1 MGLLRKNNNEIKNKN
16 EKLPDLNSERLLS
29 DDLDKV
35 AGGMSQFQAGI
46 GRPNNNGKG
55 IKK

>member
-16 EKLPDLNSERLLS
+16 EKLLDLNSERLLS
-29 DDLDKV
+29 DDDLDKV
-35 AGGMSQFQAGI
+35 AGGMFQAGI